1 MTTSVLTTVSTE
13 QEAEM
18 ICGLLRSADIV
29 CDHRTTQSG
38 TKFGGARE
46 VLVRPEDLEDA
57 RSLLPQAE

>member
-1 MTTSVLTTVSTE
+1 VTTSVLTTVSTE

-29 CDHRTTQSG
+29 CEHRSTQAG

-46 VLVRPEDLEDA
+46 GLVRPEDLEDA
-57 RSLLPQAE
+57 RSLLPQES

>member
-1 MTTSVLTTVSTE
+1 VTTSVLTTVSTE

-18 ICGLLRSADIV
+18 LCGLLRSANIV

-38 TKFGGARE
+38 AKFGGALE

-57 RSLLPQAE
+57 RSLLPKDE

>member
-29 CDHRTTQSG
+29 CDHRATQSG
-38 TKFGGARE
+38 EKFGGARE

-57 RSLLPQAE
+57 RSLLPQES

>member
-1 MTTSVLTTVSTE
+1 
-13 QEAEM
+13 M

-57 RSLLPQAE
+57 RSFLPQDE